1 MDPHSQWEKAL
12 SLLDEMRNE
21 RVKPN
26 TIVYSAAISAC
37 GVAGE
42 WEAALEVLKR
52 MRAQRV
58 QPNTITYVGEVSTF
72 VKSFGEVTDDGG
84 HFSNRYNAAIQAC
97 DRGGVWQRAVE
108 LFDAMEVE
116 GIARDAITYNA
127 IAQACQRAGQ
137 WDLAKEYRERA
148 LHRSGARAARGP
160 NEVWR

>member
-1 MDPHSQWEKAL
+1 
-12 SLLDEMRNE
+12 
-21 RVKPN
+21 
-26 TIVYSAAISAC
+26 
-37 GVAGE
+37 
-42 WEAALEVLKR
+42 